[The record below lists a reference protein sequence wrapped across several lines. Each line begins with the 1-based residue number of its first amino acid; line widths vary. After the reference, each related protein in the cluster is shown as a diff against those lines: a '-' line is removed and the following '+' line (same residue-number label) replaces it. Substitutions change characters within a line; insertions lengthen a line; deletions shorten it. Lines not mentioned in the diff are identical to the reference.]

1 MTNRQNIGKVL
12 KPVIITF
19 AALYFLID
27 ALFFSL
33 IKPLGTWL
41 AKLPIFDRIGS
52 WVRSL
57 SPYATLVLFII
68 PFVLLEPIKPVGAY
82 LIASGHVIDGV
93 LLISIG
99 EILKITIVERLFHVG
114 RDKLMSI
121 PAFARAYEY
130 LMSLL
135 SYLHSLPIWQ
145 AMLKRVRVAKRAVR
159 RISAFAKKWA
169 ASLKAG

>member
-1 MTNRQNIGKVL
+1 MTNRQNIGKAL

-57 SPYATLVLFII
+57 SPYSTLVLFII

-130 LMSLL
+130 LMSLH

-145 AMLKRVRVAKRAVR
+145 AMLKRARAVKGAVR

>member
-1 MTNRQNIGKVL
+1 V
-12 KPVIITF
+12 
-19 AALYFLID
+19 
-27 ALFFSL
+27 
-33 IKPLGTWL
+33 
-41 AKLPIFDRIGS
+41 
-52 WVRSL
+52 
-57 SPYATLVLFII
+57 
-68 PFVLLEPIKPVGAY
+68 VGGRTRTS
-82 LIASGHVIDGV
+82 ASGICVPAGFTAV
-93 LLISIG
+93 VP
-99 EILKITIVERLFHVG
+99 LKITIVERLFHVG

-145 AMLKRVRVAKRAVR
+145 AMLKRARAVKGAVR

>member
-1 MTNRQNIGKVL
+1 MTNRQNIGKAL

-33 IKPLGTWL
+33 IKPLGIWL

-99 EILKITIVERLFHVG
+99 EILKITIVERLFQVG

-130 LMSLL
+130 LMSLR

-145 AMLKRVRVAKRAVR
+145 AMLKRVRAVKGAVR
-159 RISAFAKKWA
+159 RMSAFAKKWA